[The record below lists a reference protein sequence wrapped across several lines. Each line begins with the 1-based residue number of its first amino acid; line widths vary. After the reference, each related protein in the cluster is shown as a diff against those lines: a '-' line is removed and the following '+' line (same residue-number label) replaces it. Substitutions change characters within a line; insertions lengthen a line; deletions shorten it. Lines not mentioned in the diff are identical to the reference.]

1 LDDSTAI
8 IKWSAMAKS
17 RADNGEGGSRV
28 ERRSV
33 KSKHDSVENVL
44 YAVGMVRQAP

>member
-1 LDDSTAI
+1 
-8 IKWSAMAKS
+8 MAKS
-17 RADNGEGGSRV
+17 RANNGEGGSRV

-44 YAVGMVRQAP
+44 YAVGMVCHVRHRSS